1 MKFHLKAASRS
12 VVALTIVSLLATSS
26 PSALLAQSG
35 PTGTQASGNVDWR
48 TYEGGNHA
56 QSWSDLNQ
64 INLNNIKDLEVVW
77 QYPLDTGASQS
88 SPLVVDNTMYLIGA
102 DAALVALN
110 AETGQVLWTRPK
122 ALTGRSRG
130 IAYWESKDRK
140 DRRHIT
146 FNNQMMD
153 ATDAFTGKL
162 VSSFGVNG
170 QVDLRAGFTGRT
182 IEQVPRIQPSSPGRI
197 VGDLYIIGATTGEAY
212 GSPPGDIRAFNIRT
226 GKKVW
231 EFHTIP
237 HPGEYGYDEWP
248 KDLWKTASSANNWG
262 GMAVDEKRGIAYVPL
277 GSASYDFWGV
287 DRPGSNLYAN
297 SLVALDVK
305 TGKRK
310 WHFQTIHHDLWDY
323 DLTTTPVL
331 MTIDHGGKKVDV
343 VVQAAKT
350 GFLFIFDRVTGKPM
364 WPIEERPVPKSNV
377 PGEIASPTQPFPT
390 VVPVFARQSITAD
403 DIDPRLPHEEYVAL
417 QARVRAA
424 RNDGLFTPPE
434 IDRETVQMPGNHGG
448 ANWGMQGGEP
458 NSSRYYVASF
468 DQAALLKLEL
478 TAGQPRTTGLSPIA
492 AGEALYKANCQVC
505 HGANREGT
513 GGIPELKDVG
523 KRFKPAEIKTV
534 VTDGRATMPA
544 FTGTLR
550 NEDIDNVVA
559 YLTGLAPV
567 RPPTQGPGQ
576 QNTALSP
583 EAALAAS
590 RDEPAAGG
598 ETQYQELKYHSPY
611 GFFNASLGN
620 PATKPPWST
629 LTAYDLSVPKI
640 LWQKPIGT
648 VPWYGNQPTGTAQS
662 KGGILITAGGLI
674 FSSSNSDRKIHAWN
688 KDTGDLV
695 WQGNLPSAGQGRPIT
710 YMINGRQYLA
720 VPAAGGNPPQP
731 NSPAARWYAT
741 APAKNSF
748 VVYALKK

>member
-1 MKFHLKAASRS
+1 MKVRS
-12 VVALTIVSLLATSS
+12 VAVTRSIVALTAVSLLMASS
-26 PSALLAQSG
+26 PSALLAQG
-35 PTGTQASGNVDWR
+35 APAAANVDWR

-56 QSWSDLNQ
+56 QSYSPLDQ
-64 INLNNIKDLEVVW
+64 INLDSIKNLEVVW
-77 QYPLDTGASQS
+77 THTLDAGASQS
-88 SPLVVDNTMYLIGA
+88 SPLVVDTTMFLIGA
-102 DAALVALN
+102 NNALVALN
-110 AETGQVLWTRPK
+110 AETGQQLWSRPA

-130 IAYWESKDRK
+130 ITYWESKDRK
-140 DRRHIT
+140 DRRIIT
-146 FNNQMMD
+146 FNDQMME
-153 ATDAFTGKL
+153 ATDALTGKL
-162 VSSFGVNG
+162 VPTFGAAG
-170 QVDLRAGFTGRT
+170 KVDLRLGFNGRT
-182 IEQVPRIQPSSPGRI
+182 LEQVPRIQPSSPGRV
-197 VGDLYIIGATTGEAY
+197 VGDIIIIGSATGEAY
-212 GSPPGDIRAFNIRT
+212 GSPPGDIRAYNIRT
-226 GKKVW
+226 GKQVW
-231 EFHTIP
+231 AFHTIP
-237 HPGEYGYDEWP
+237 QPGEYGYNEWKP
-248 KDLWKTASSANNWG
+248 DLWKTASSANNWG

-287 DRPGSNLYAN
+287 DRPGSNLFAN

-305 TGKRK
+305 TGKRL
-310 WHFQTIHHDLWDY
+310 WHFQTVHHDLWDY

-331 MTIDHGGKKVDV
+331 MTIDHAGKKVDV

-350 GFLFIFDRVTGKPM
+350 GFLFVFDRVTGKPM

-377 PGEIASPTQPFPT
+377 PGEVAWPTQPFVT
-390 VVPVFARQSITAD
+390 VVPPFAKQSMTAD

-424 RNDGLFTPPE
+424 RNEGLFTPPE
-434 IDRETVQMPGNHGG
+434 MDRETVQMPGNHGG
-448 ANWGMQGGEP
+448 ANWGMNGAEP

-478 TAGQPRTTGLSPIA
+478 TTGQPRTTGLSPIS

-505 HGANREGT
+505 HGADREGT
-513 GGIPELKDVG
+513 GGIPELKDIA
-523 KRFKPAEIKTV
+523 KRYKPAEIKTIIS
-534 VTDGRATMPA
+534 DGRATMPA
-544 FTGTLR
+544 FGGTLSSA
-550 NEDIDNVVA
+550 NLDNVVA
-559 YLTGLAPV
+559 YLTGLAP
-567 RPPTQGPGQ
+567 RPQPQQGPGQ

-590 RDEPAAGG
+590 RDDDQPASG
-598 ETQYQELKYHSPY
+598 EYQELKYHSPY

-648 VPWYGNQPTGTAQS
+648 VPWYSNQPTGTAQS

-674 FSSSNSDRKIHAWN
+674 FSSSNSDRRIHAWN

-695 WQGNLPSAGQGRPIT
+695 WQGDLPSAGQGRPIT

-720 VPAAGGNPPQP
+720 VPAAGSNPLQP
-731 NSPAARWYAT
+731 NSPAGRWYAT
-741 APAKNSF
+741 SPPKNSF

>member
-1 MKFHLKAASRS
+1 MKVHLKAASKS
-12 VVALTIVSLLATSS
+12 IVVLTVVSLLATSS
-26 PSALLAQSG
+26 PSALLAQG
-35 PTGTQASGNVDWR
+35 AAAPANVDWR
-48 TYEGGNHA
+48 TYEGGNA
-56 QSWSDLNQ
+56 ANSYSPLDQ
-64 INLNNIKDLEVVW
+64 INLNNIKNLEVAW
-77 QYPLDTGASQS
+77 TFPLDSGASQS
-88 SPLVVDNTMYLIGA
+88 SPLVVGNTMYVIGA
-102 DAALVALN
+102 DSGLVALN
-110 AETGQVLWTRPK
+110 AENGQMLWTRPK

-130 IAYWESKDRK
+130 ISYWESKDGK
-140 DRRHIT
+140 DRRIIT
-146 FNNQMMD
+146 FNNQMME
-153 ATDAFTGKL
+153 ATNADTGKL
-162 VSSFGVNG
+162 VTTFGTNG
-170 QVDLRAGFTGRT
+170 QVDLRVGFVGRSADKVRT
-182 IEQVPRIQPSSPGRI
+182 IQPSTPGRV
-197 VGDLYIIGATTGEAY
+197 VGDLLIIGGATGEEY
-212 GSPPGDIRAFNIRT
+212 GSPPGDIRAFNLVT

-237 HPGEYGYDEWP
+237 HPGEFGYDQWKP
-248 KDLWKTASSANNWG
+248 DLWKTASSANNWG

-287 DRPGSNLYAN
+287 DRPGTNLFAN

-305 TGKRK
+305 TGKRL
-310 WHFQTIHHDLWDY
+310 WHFQTVHHDLWDY

-350 GFLFIFDRVTGKPM
+350 GFLFVFDRVTGKPL

-377 PGEIASPTQPFPT
+377 PGEIASPTQPFVT
-390 VVPVFARQSITAD
+390 VVPPFARQAITAD

-424 RNDGLFTPPE
+424 RNEGLFTPPE

-448 ANWGMQGGEP
+448 ANWGLQGGEP
-458 NSSRYYVASF
+458 NSNRYYVASF
-468 DQAALLKLEL
+468 DMPAMLKLEM

-505 HGANREGT
+505 HGVERQGG
-513 GGIPELKDVG
+513 GGIPELKEVG
-523 KRFKPAEIKTV
+523 KRLKPAEIKT
-534 VTDGRATMPA
+534 TISDGRSQMPA
-544 FTGTLR
+544 FAGTLKAA
-550 NEDIDNVVA
+550 DIDNVVA
-559 YLTGLAPV
+559 YLTGLAPAQP
-567 RPPTQGPGQ
+567 RGNQQ
-576 QNTALSP
+576 QQAQNTAISP

-590 RDEPAAGG
+590 RDEPATAGAT
-598 ETQYQELKYHSPY
+598 EYQELKYHSPY
-611 GFFNASLGN
+611 GFFYASTGN
-620 PATKPPWST
+620 VAIKPPWSV

-648 VPWYGNQPTGTAQS
+648 IPWYGDEPVGTAQS

-695 WQGNLPSAGQGRPIT
+695 WEGNLPSAGQGRPIT
-710 YMINGRQYLA
+710 YMINGVQYLA
-720 VPAAGGNPPQP
+720 VPAAGGGGQP
-731 NSPAARWYAT
+731 NSPGGRWFAT

-748 VVYALKK
+748 LVYRLKK